1 MATKRLIDERDLI
14 EWLDSIDLENMH
26 RVLNGKKAK
35 WLDTKGVRHMIATVP
50 EVKAY
55 TAHEVAE
62 ILAEFCGDDCA
73 CNYNG
78 IDEWLPDHCE
88 LLDACP
94 DTVGVACWE
103 QYLKF
108 RDRRNDNA

>member
-1 MATKRLIDERDLI
+1 MATKRLIDANAIPWE
-14 EWLDSIDLENMH
+14 ECF
-26 RVLNGKKAK
+26 VPNGDEQFSYRKELCVIKPVVDK
-35 WLDTKGVRHMIATVP
+35 MPT
-50 EVKAY
+50 VKAY

-62 ILAEFCGDDCA
+62 ILAEFCGDYCS

-78 IDEWLPDHCE
+78 IDEWLPEYCE

-103 QYLKF
+103 QFLKF
-108 RDRRNDNA
+108 RSYGERKDDDGLL